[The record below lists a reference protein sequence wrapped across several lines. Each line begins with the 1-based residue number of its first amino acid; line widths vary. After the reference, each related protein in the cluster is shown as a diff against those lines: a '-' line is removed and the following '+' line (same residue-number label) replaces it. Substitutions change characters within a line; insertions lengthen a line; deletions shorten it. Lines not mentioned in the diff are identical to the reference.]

1 MIKEL
6 LKGSGNWHGIKA
18 GICPILGISAFS
30 YLQFLRRYNVCAD
43 GRKYEIN

>member
-18 GICPILGISAFS
+18 GICPILGDICV
-30 YLQFLRRYNVCAD
+30 FLSTVP
-43 GRKYEIN
+43 KEV

>member
-18 GICPILGISAFS
+18 GICPILGDICF
-30 YLQFLRRYNVCAD
+30 FLFTVP
-43 GRKYEIN
+43 KEI